1 MKKGA
6 LDQICPLYVF
16 GHANLVIFRLIFFM
30 WAPLIVW
37 DSKPNQKVCPPVGP
51 FGLFVISKP
60 YFPIFWGV
68 NASPPPQNLMSK
80 SDIYL
85 VKQAER
91 ALFGE
96 AERYRYSGRRPLCPW
111 ESQIPKVAF
120 KKVDKRV
127 EICYVLP
134 KFPFVNKKNYS

>member
-1 MKKGA
+1 MPT
-6 LDQICPLYVF
+6 ICFWPCKLSHFSADIFHVSTPDCLGLQTQPKSLPTGWTF
-16 GHANLVIFRLIFFM
+16 WVICYIETIFSYI
-30 WAPLIVW
+30 L
-37 DSKPNQKVCPPVGP
+37 G
-51 FGLFVISKP
+51 GER
-60 YFPIFWGV
+60 
-68 NASPPPQNLMSK
+68 SPPPQNLMSK

-120 KKVDKRV
+120 K
-127 EICYVLP
+127 
-134 KFPFVNKKNYS
+134 